1 MEYTSPEQAGVSSR
15 AVQEYLEELEKK
27 HLATHNVIL
36 MRGNQ
41 IFFEHY
47 WKPFH
52 SDFLHRMYSVSK
64 SFVSIAVGFLEQDGL
79 ISLDDRISRYFP
91 EEMQGQTDE
100 NMRNQTIRHMLMMST
115 AKPGRNWF
123 QARTLARVRFYF
135 ENDLQESRPPGTI
148 YQYDSTGS
156 FVLGALAERLT
167 GMRLMDYLRLRLF
180 DKIGVSRE
188 AYCLVCPGGHAWG
201 DSAVICRPMD
211 LMRVARFV
219 LNMGKW
225 DGEQI
230 LNEKYLAEATGK
242 RIHNTALGIE
252 NYNTQGYGYQ
262 FWRTWQNS
270 FAMVGMGC
278 QFAVCVPDKDMIL
291 VYNGDNQG
299 NPHAEAIV
307 IDQFFERIVSPAGDQ
322 PLAENLSEQRRLSA
336 YADKLELVTATGEA
350 HSDFEKGINGRT
362 YILEYNPMGITR
374 VKLTFAGPR
383 GCLNYTN
390 AQGDKTIVFGMC
402 RNEYGDFPEEGY
414 ADQVGSVRTKGHF
427 YRCAASA
434 AWVEPQ
440 KLFMKIQIIDKYFGN
455 LNVTFGFAED
465 RLGLYM
471 QKNAEDFLE
480 EYEGFASGKAQ

>member
-123 QARTLARVRFYF
+123 QARTLDRVRFYF
-135 ENDLQESRPPGTI
+135 KTICRRAGRPEPYTSMTA
-148 YQYDSTGS
+148 QAPLFWARWQNGS
-156 FVLGALAERLT
+156 PECGLWIICGSVFLTKSGFPERLT
-167 GMRLMDYLRLRLF
+167 AWCVR
-180 DKIGVSRE
+180 
-188 AYCLVCPGGHAWG
+188 GGHAWG